1 MDSFILISNGGILLE
16 QLYVKVPFQFSD
28 GSLYFGNKNSV
39 NYLNIHHYTNS
50 ENEYDQSELE
60 EIKKFIVNPHFYY
73 VDTNSFDLLKVL
85 AKALKE
91 NNKAIFDNDREGLIT
106 IDKLLEMDSEVEFF
120 K

>member
-1 MDSFILISNGGILLE
+1 MDSFILICNSGLSLNEFCDKI
-16 QLYVKVPFQFSD
+16 PFQFSD
-28 GSLYFGNKNSV
+28 GSLYFGNKNSG
-39 NYLNIHHYTNS
+39 NYLNIHNYTNS